1 MWGAL
6 KLSGLATWSYASRP
20 WSRRLARTARRLC
33 VAFALIFLLV
43 TFTPLVNWWATALA
57 GPWQSPAGDV
67 LIVLGGSLQDYG
79 TVGGSSYWRA
89 VYAAQAWKQGN
100 FRTIVVS
107 GGDQAEGNVAQA
119 IGGFLEYQG
128 VPPEAIV
135 LESDSS
141 STRENAVHT
150 AELLAGMPGR
160 KVLLTSDYH
169 MFRASRAFAKAGL
182 RVETWPY
189 PDVRKRATNW
199 PARWP
204 AFFDLIEES
213 AKISLYYLRG
223 WI

>member
-1 MWGAL
+1 M
-6 KLSGLATWSYASRP
+6 
-20 WSRRLARTARRLC
+20 RTARRLC
-33 VAFALIFLLV
+33 VAFTLIFLLV

-89 VYAAQAWKQGN
+89 VYAVQAWKQGN

-107 GGDQAEGNVAQA
+107 GGDQVGGNVAQA

-128 VPPEAIV
+128 VPPEAII
-135 LESDSS
+135 LESNSS
-141 STRENAVHT
+141 STRENAVH
-150 AELLAGMPGR
+150 AADLLVRAPGR

-169 MFRASRAFAKAGL
+169 MFRAARAFEKAGL

-199 PARWP
+199 RGRWP

-213 AKISLYYLRG
+213 AKIGLYYLRG